1 MIEPLIHRI
10 VSKQAEI
17 RLALATG
24 ACMTWEA
31 YQRLVGQ
38 YQGLQDVLDMV
49 DNMLEE
55 QKNQD

>member
-1 MIEPLIHRI
+1 MIEPLLHRI
-10 VSKQAEI
+10 KIKQAEI
-17 RLALATG
+17 SIALATG

-31 YQRLVGQ
+31 YQRLVGE

-55 QKNQD
+55 QKRED